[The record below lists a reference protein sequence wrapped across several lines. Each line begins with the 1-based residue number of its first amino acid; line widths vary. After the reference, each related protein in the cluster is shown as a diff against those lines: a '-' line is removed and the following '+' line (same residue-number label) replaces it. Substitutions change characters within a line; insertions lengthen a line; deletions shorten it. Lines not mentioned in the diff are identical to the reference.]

1 MEELVLNKIRFT
13 LPDGFVKL
21 NEEEVQTMNLIKE
34 GDDYGVYRNEE
45 RHIVA
50 SLAYKKAN
58 ALLSL
63 FVNEKEAIENMEK
76 QIAEPMKAY
85 GYERK
90 AFVEE
95 NVAEEQAQGFNYT
108 YEVSGVKM
116 EGLSY
121 ILKEKNDLYYLH
133 FYFRKENETKDL
145 PLIKEIL
152 NSAKRV

>member
-13 LPDGFVKL
+13 LPEGFVKL

-34 GDDYGVYRNEE
+34 GDDYGIYRNEE

-50 SLAYKKAN
+50 SLAYKKEN

-90 AFVEE
+90 AFVVE

-152 NSAKRV
+152 NGAKRV

>member
-13 LPDGFVKL
+13 LPEGFVKI

-76 QIAEPMKAY
+76 QI
-85 GYERK
+85 
-90 AFVEE
+90 VE
-95 NVAEEQAQGFNYT
+95 GT
-108 YEVSGVKM
+108 KKLPTKKKS
-116 EGLSY
+116 
-121 ILKEKNDLYYLH
+121 EK
-133 FYFRKENETKDL
+133 
-145 PLIKEIL
+145 
-152 NSAKRV
+152 